1 VISARQ
7 GSTSRRTLARD
18 PDRSFCVNIDTSWVH
33 ETPTEAKVKCDIRTG
48 NVSIESCHTEG
59 GEIDANALAA
69 KILYKGGLSRKLID
83 RC

>member
-1 VISARQ
+1 MD
-7 GSTSRRTLARD
+7 T
-18 PDRSFCVNIDTSWVH
+18 DTSWVH

-48 NVSIESCHTEG
+48 NVSIESCHTEEG

-69 KILYKGGLSRKLID
+69 KILYKGGLSRKPVV